1 MPRDRAPAGA
11 ADDPV
16 AARAAR
22 KIRSLE
28 EPLDVRLVAV
38 EPYYLLE
45 VRNPTHRTAYLVLL
59 PEHPRPGVSL
69 CTCTDFA
76 RRGLGTCKHIES
88 ALHWLAGHPDA
99 TPPPRSSP
107 APRLPDPWIEI
118 ERRVEDVGT
127 DRRLT
132 RRSLA
137 RPGEALLVGA
147 SPRTGGGNG

>member
-1 MPRDRAPAGA
+1 MPRDRPPAPAS
-11 ADDPV
+11 DDSA

-22 KIRSLE
+22 RIRALE
-28 EPLDVRLVAV
+28 EPLDVRLAAV

-88 ALHWLAGHPDA
+88 ALRWLDGHPEA
-99 TPPPRSSP
+99 TPPPR
-107 APRLPDPWIEI
+107 APSAVRSPDPWVEI
-118 ERRVEDVGT
+118 ERRLAERENE
-127 DRRLT
+127 RRLT
-132 RRSLA
+132 WRSLA
-137 RPGEALLVGA
+137 RPGEALLAGA
-147 SPRTGGGNG
+147 IPRTGGGNG